1 MTDKKCDYCA
11 HKTAHT
17 VGVIKVAMCARK
29 RYGISVSCHT
39 ERTGGGWRHCGSD
52 AKYFK
57 AAD

>member
-11 HKTAHT
+11 HKTDHP
-17 VGVIKVAMCARK
+17 VGVIKVAMCVRK
-29 RYGISVSCHT
+29 GYGRSVSCHT
-39 ERTGGGWRHCGSD
+39 ERTGGGWRYCGAD